1 MAENSTSLG
10 QINSI
15 HQHFLTSMIPGME
28 TQNVGANMQE
38 QVQTLV
44 NSMASLLDQIR
55 TVQDQGFLF
64 SKYLELEKEFLN

>member
-1 MAENSTSLG
+1 MVENSTSLG

-15 HQHFLTSMIPGME
+15 HQHFLASMIPGME
-28 TQNVGANMQE
+28 TQNAAANMQE

-55 TVQDQGFLF
+55 TVQDPGLLF
-64 SKYLELEKEFLN
+64 KYLKI